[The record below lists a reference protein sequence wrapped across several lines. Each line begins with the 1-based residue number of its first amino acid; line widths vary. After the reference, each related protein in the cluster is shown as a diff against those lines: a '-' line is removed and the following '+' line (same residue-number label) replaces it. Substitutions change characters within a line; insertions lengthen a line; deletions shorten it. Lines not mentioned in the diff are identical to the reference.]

1 MLPIHLKIKDKIKYF
16 IEKKRIPHIIFHGE
30 LGVGKRHLMNYLIN
44 SIYKTHTEMK
54 DCVMNVNCAHGKGIR
69 FIRDQLKFFAKKN
82 INNKHGNHFKSI
94 ILYNAEKLTIDAQS
108 ALRRCIE
115 LFSHTTRFFIIVE
128 DKNVL
133 LKPILSRFCIIH
145 VPKPIINGT
154 RQTLYNKFRV
164 NDNNTWF
171 KREMANHDNY
181 NNLIKLHNFTTILY
195 NKGFSIFDILSFVEE
210 SRHIDDKYKY
220 IVYIKKIKNEFRD
233 EKLIIFISLYY
244 IFLRKEVPLEN
255 ILNI

>member
-1 MLPIHLKIKDKIKYF
+1 
-16 IEKKRIPHIIFHGE
+16 
-30 LGVGKRHLMNYLIN
+30 
-44 SIYKTHTEMK
+44 
-54 DCVMNVNCAHGKGIR
+54 
-69 FIRDQLKFFAKKN
+69 
-82 INNKHGNHFKSI
+82 
-94 ILYNAEKLTIDAQS
+94 
-108 ALRRCIE
+108 
-115 LFSHTTRFFIIVE
+115 
-128 DKNVL
+128 
-133 LKPILSRFCIIH
+133 
-145 VPKPIINGT
+145 
-154 RQTLYNKFRV
+154 
-164 NDNNTWF
+164 
-171 KREMANHDNY
+171 MANHDNY